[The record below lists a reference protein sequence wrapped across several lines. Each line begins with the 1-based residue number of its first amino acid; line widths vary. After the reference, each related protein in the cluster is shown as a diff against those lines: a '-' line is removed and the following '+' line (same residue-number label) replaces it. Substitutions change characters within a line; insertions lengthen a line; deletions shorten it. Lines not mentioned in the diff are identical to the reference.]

1 MEQIL
6 TVEEPRGEIVHHFII
21 YDDIGYGCMGEEICL
36 FILLNDE
43 LGKTATFGQLVIIIS
58 TFVPHEMSR
67 FLAIYVVVFCT
78 RGRKYLMV
86 KVKN

>member
-1 MEQIL
+1 MEQIV
-6 TVEEPRGEIVHHFII
+6 TVEEPREEIVHHFII
-21 YDDIGYGCMGEEICL
+21 YDDIGYMGEEICL

-78 RGRKYLMV
+78 RGRKYRMV
-86 KVKN
+86 KVKNRQ